1 MQASRSYMQEQDA
14 NVTEDLYGEPEVDVK
29 RTTAKE
35 PEGHMDERPNESRLG
50 ATEKEASLAYDS
62 AETHDAQDSTPV
74 PKPAEQPIDSEA
86 RESLEA
92 LPPPTTDGPRVE
104 SEPAPPETS
113 EENANVPAP
122 SKEAPEERPPA
133 SQPEPAPQTDVP
145 KEQAPELPAESP
157 PTHPEDPAAFS
168 PTEDDET
175 ERMQRVVHALTQ
187 QLVLR
192 YPWSDAHTHTIL
204 EENHRVTAS
213 LRVPAMLGLQKP
225 AQVQRPVEKS
235 AVDEYLYRQIREQ
248 KETQR
253 IKLVQLRNEY
263 RAKHQAWSQYC
274 ASLDRERERRA
285 SATSTTPQDETP
297 GKAWMPTT
305 RSFRRGGLGSSGFGD
320 AVRSEAEFQEILASL
335 ENAEMQDPVAR
346 AARTSATVPDMCLD
360 PQPQLDVDNG
370 YVADSTR
377 FYFGGFDP
385 DVWSEEE
392 RNIFARRYVLYP
404 KQFGRIAEKLPHKTP
419 NQCVAFYYLHKHLAG
434 YKALLNA
441 RHRERRKKTKSKPK
455 KSKGSALITDIAA
468 TEAEQ
473 KEGEADEERPGKR
486 PSDEPPPRAKKVT
499 HQAARVVATS

>member
-1 MQASRSYMQEQDA
+1 MQEQDA

-74 PKPAEQPIDSEA
+74 PKPAEQPIDSEV

-192 YPWSDAHTHTIL
+192 YPWSVSYTHLTL
-204 EENHRVTAS
+204 PT
-213 LRVPAMLGLQKP
+213 
-225 AQVQRPVEKS
+225 
-235 AVDEYLYRQIREQ
+235 
-248 KETQR
+248 
-253 IKLVQLRNEY
+253 KLL
-263 RAKHQAWSQYC
+263 
-274 ASLDRERERRA
+274 
-285 SATSTTPQDETP
+285 
-297 GKAWMPTT
+297 
-305 RSFRRGGLGSSGFGD
+305 
-320 AVRSEAEFQEILASL
+320 
-335 ENAEMQDPVAR
+335 
-346 AARTSATVPDMCLD
+346 
-360 PQPQLDVDNG
+360 
-370 YVADSTR
+370 
-377 FYFGGFDP
+377 
-385 DVWSEEE
+385 
-392 RNIFARRYVLYP
+392 
-404 KQFGRIAEKLPHKTP
+404 
-419 NQCVAFYYLHKHLAG
+419 
-434 YKALLNA
+434 
-441 RHRERRKKTKSKPK
+441 
-455 KSKGSALITDIAA
+455 
-468 TEAEQ
+468 
-473 KEGEADEERPGKR
+473 
-486 PSDEPPPRAKKVT
+486 
-499 HQAARVVATS
+499 

>member
-225 AQVQRPVEKS
+225 A
-235 AVDEYLYRQIREQ
+235 
-248 KETQR
+248 
-253 IKLVQLRNEY
+253 
-263 RAKHQAWSQYC
+263 
-274 ASLDRERERRA
+274 
-285 SATSTTPQDETP
+285 
-297 GKAWMPTT
+297 
-305 RSFRRGGLGSSGFGD
+305 
-320 AVRSEAEFQEILASL
+320 
-335 ENAEMQDPVAR
+335 
-346 AARTSATVPDMCLD
+346 
-360 PQPQLDVDNG
+360 
-370 YVADSTR
+370 
-377 FYFGGFDP
+377 
-385 DVWSEEE
+385 
-392 RNIFARRYVLYP
+392 
-404 KQFGRIAEKLPHKTP
+404 
-419 NQCVAFYYLHKHLAG
+419 
-434 YKALLNA
+434 
-441 RHRERRKKTKSKPK
+441 
-455 KSKGSALITDIAA
+455 
-468 TEAEQ
+468 
-473 KEGEADEERPGKR
+473 
-486 PSDEPPPRAKKVT
+486 
-499 HQAARVVATS
+499 